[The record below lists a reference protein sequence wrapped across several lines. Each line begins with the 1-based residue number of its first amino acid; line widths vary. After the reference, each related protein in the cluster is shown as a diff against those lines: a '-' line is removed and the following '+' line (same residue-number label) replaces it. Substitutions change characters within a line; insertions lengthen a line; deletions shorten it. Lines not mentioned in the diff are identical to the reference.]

1 MGDILMR
8 RYLIRASIAVSLAA
22 VGALIL
28 GLTGLKPGT
37 SVIIGFLLAVA
48 TFGLQIGAEKF
59 SLKAFSVLMIGLVI
73 GVIMSFLVRAI
84 LGGLPDTVFGG
95 KTDTPEEA
103 KEAARVADRY
113 VNWAWG
119 ISLILFTYF
128 GIIVANRGA
137 SQFNMFTPE
146 ERASSTGKGPYR
158 IVVDTSVII
167 DGRLADIGATGFI
180 EGQLIIPRFVL
191 KELQTIADSSDHLK
205 RARGRRGLD
214 MLNRIQ
220 KDPNIDVVI
229 SEEDFPRVREV
240 DAKLIQLAKKLEAKI
255 FTNDYNLNKLAEFQQ
270 VRVLNI
276 NDLSNALKPVILPGE
291 VMTVR
296 IVREGKEPGQGVAYL
311 DDGTMVVINDGKDR
325 IGQKLDV
332 GVTSVLQKPAGRM
345 IFAEI
350 K

>member
-1 MGDILMR
+1 MR
-8 RYLIRASIAVSLAA
+8 KYLVQASVALFVAA

-28 GLTGLKPGT
+28 GLTGIKPAT
-37 SVIIGFLLAVA
+37 SILIGLLLAVSV
-48 TFGLQIGAEKF
+48 FGLQIGAEKF

-84 LGGLPDTVFGG
+84 LSGLPDAFFGG
-95 KTDTPEEA
+95 NTDSIEEA
-103 KEAARVADRY
+103 KEAERVADRY

-128 GIIVANRGA
+128 GIIVANRAA
-137 SQFNMFTPE
+137 SQLTMFSPE
-146 ERASSTGKGPYR
+146 DRAPAATRGPYKV
-158 IVVDTSVII
+158 VVDTSVII

-180 EGQLIIPRFVL
+180 EGQMIIPRFVL
-191 KELQTIADSSDHLK
+191 KELQAIADSSDHLK

-220 KDPNIDVVI
+220 KDPNIEVVI
-229 SEEDFPRVREV
+229 SEDDFPRTRDV
-240 DAKLIQLAKKLEAKI
+240 DAKLIQLAKKLSAKI

-270 VRVLNI
+270 VQVLNI
-276 NDLSNALKPVILPGE
+276 NDLAGALKPVILPGE
-291 VMTVR
+291 VMTVH

-311 DDGTMVVINDGKDR
+311 DDGTMVVINNGRDR

-332 GVTSVLQKPAGRM
+332 SVTSVLQKPAGRM
-345 IFAEI
+345 IFADI